1 MMTAKEKY
9 KKYITKF
16 TLKMTSA
23 EFDLGQG
30 YMKILS
36 ICEVN

>member
-1 MMTAKEKY
+1 LNTKELFIKALKMMTTKEKY

-23 EFDLGQG
+23 EFDLG
-30 YMKILS
+30 
-36 ICEVN
+36 